1 MKKKTI
7 KITPPPVKIERKQT
21 QFINLTP
28 EQRREF
34 HTKTSIAYQLLF
46 LADARFSE
54 AEGVLVDHGAWS
66 LDIKKLVNCAQR
78 EVKKVTNYIE
88 KQVDQD
94 PNAEHFYN
102 TLNFFDK
109 VLNQLLRSKVNKD
122 DEIKILSYLKNNYHE
137 DIH

>member
-1 MKKKTI
+1 MKKKHI
-7 KITPPPVKIERKQT
+7 KIALPPVRVERKQT

-46 LADARFSE
+46 LADAKLCE
-54 AEGVLVDHGAWS
+54 AEDVLREHGAWC
-66 LDIKKLVNCAQR
+66 LDIKKLVNGSQN
-78 EVKKVTNYIE
+78 EVKKITNYIE

-94 PNAEHFYN
+94 TNAEHFYN

-109 VLNQLLRSKVNKD
+109 VLNQLLRSKVDKD
-122 DEIKILSYLKNNYHE
+122 DEIKILSYLKNNYPE
-137 DIH
+137 DI